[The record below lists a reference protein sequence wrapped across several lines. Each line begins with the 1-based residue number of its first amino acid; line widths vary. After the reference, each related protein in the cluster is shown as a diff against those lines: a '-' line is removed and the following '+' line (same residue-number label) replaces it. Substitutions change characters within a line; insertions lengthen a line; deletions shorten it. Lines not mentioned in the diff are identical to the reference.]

1 MGSARCCVRGA
12 QLTVQTL
19 DAFVREKV
27 AKAATTES
35 VVGAML
41 ACRDRM
47 IKDCD
52 GAVCLDGRRMDRRQA
67 LRLKRNEKVY
77 DGERKSDT
85 TENFQKSDDTRS
97 LYVRSLG
104 DIEKVWWV
112 TQRSGLVRIRGTAT
126 SCTSCMK
133 SKCQRDTRH

>member
-1 MGSARCCVRGA
+1 
-12 QLTVQTL
+12 
-19 DAFVREKV
+19 
-27 AKAATTES
+27 
-35 VVGAML
+35 
-41 ACRDRM
+41 M

-52 GAVCLDGRRMDRRQA
+52 GVVCLDGKRMDRRQA

-133 SKCQRDTRH
+133 SRWQRNTRHWWWWDQGWFKGQLLLQRHLEQKCSLSLRTHWM